1 MSDCLNAEM
10 RDRLPDLLHEQL
22 DESARAAVLAHVED
36 CVDCRGE
43 LALLRET
50 RVALSPLG
58 VISVDV
64 ASIAR
69 VVVERTRAPLS
80 IVPRRRPIWSDWR
93 IAASILV
100 LAVGAGS
107 VAIIRGTRSATSV
120 VPLAAVPVLDA
131 SPNIGAST
139 TVASTVDRERTRQAV
154 AASASKP
161 ELSSG
166 GGVGDLSENDLRS
179 LLQSLDNIDAVP
191 STESDPVTVR
201 VALPGSG
208 SLE

>member
-1 MSDCLNAEM
+1 
-10 RDRLPDLLHEQL
+10 
-22 DESARAAVLAHVED
+22 
-36 CVDCRGE
+36 
-43 LALLRET
+43 
-50 RVALSPLG
+50 
-58 VISVDV
+58 
-64 ASIAR
+64 
-69 VVVERTRAPLS
+69 
-80 IVPRRRPIWSDWR
+80 
-93 IAASILV
+93 
-100 LAVGAGS
+100 
-107 VAIIRGTRSATSV
+107 
-120 VPLAAVPVLDA
+120 VPVLDA